1 MKSERTYSF
10 LEAKEKIEAWCA
22 YQDRC
27 HFDVERKLITFGLD
41 QEDRAVLTSHLIEY
55 GFLDEQRFADAFV
68 SGKVRIK
75 RWGRIKIKQHLK
87 QKCISDQCIS
97 EAMNKIDDEEYRS
110 NLALLLSKKWLTTK
124 GSEYIRKQ
132 KVAQFLYGKGY
143 ESELIQEQLRDY
155 S

>member
-27 HFDVERKLITFGLD
+27 HFDVDQKLMKFGLD
-41 QEDRAVLTSHLIEY
+41 QEDREILIGHLIAY
-55 GFLDEQRFADAFV
+55 KFLDEQRFADAFV

-87 QKCISDQCIS
+87 QKRITERCIS
-97 EAMNKIDDEEYRS
+97 EAMSKINEDEYLY
-110 NLALLLSKKWLTTK
+110 NLEELMSKKWLLTN
-124 GSEYIRKQ
+124 GNEYTRKQ

-143 ESELIQEQLRDY
+143 ESSLIHELLQNY